1 MDSLSTR
8 RDRDSGKAKTPNNES
23 PADEGMSGMLHV
35 WDNACVG
42 CWLDVWDVGCLGC
55 QSTETKHTHEFV
67 LADRYER

>member
-23 PADEGMSGMLHV
+23 PADERMIGMLHV

-42 CWLDVWDVGCLGC
+42 CWLDVGCLAC